1 MHVCISW
8 SCRHVMVVHRPCQHE
23 NVRINIHIRHIH
35 AFPSKPFPITPFAK
49 LKPHWSHKRHFV
61 VATRPTNGKPRNHHR
76 GIVGTYTFWYLD
88 TPISYTSWNG
98 SNMIEYDRIA
108 FRSFCPLSLNWWMN
122 FPKLL
127 RYKRTI
133 YMGTVPGCRSY
144 EAFQYIHSPA
154 ITSLLNCFT
163 LWWLIALRCPDIFIC
178 IHLIYIYMH
187 VYIIYWRNH
196 ALHSQGRL
204 NTSIKAPPQRRRQC
218 CYASNFSLANL
229 GVSPKINRE
238 PLQIL

>member
-1 MHVCISW
+1 MLFHPSLSPSHHLLNWSLIGAINDILSSPPDLQTGNPEITIEASW
-8 SCRHVMVVHRPCQHE
+8 E
-23 NVRINIHIRHIH
+23 
-35 AFPSKPFPITPFAK
+35 
-49 LKPHWSHKRHFV
+49 
-61 VATRPTNGKPRNHHR
+61 
-76 GIVGTYTFWYLD
+76 TYTFWYLD

-144 EAFQYIHSPA
+144 EAFQYIRSPA
-154 ITSLLNCFT
+154 VTSLLNCFT
-163 LWWLIALRCPDIFIC
+163 LWWLIALRCPEIFIC

-187 VYIIYWRNH
+187 VYIY
-196 ALHSQGRL
+196 
-204 NTSIKAPPQRRRQC
+204 
-218 CYASNFSLANL
+218 NL
-229 GVSPKINRE
+229 
-238 PLQIL
+238 